1 MQTTGNGKVYVAQQ
15 LDWEDRS
22 FYSLNISITDGVN
35 TIYTQVRLNNISYLN
50 VNYKKKHF
58 CSTLFQLDVTVL
70 DVNDHPPVFTE
81 KVYRAEVSENAE
93 IGTEIVQL
101 NATDA
106 DEDKRVFYALHTASS
121 AISMRK
127 FKVDSIRGVV
137 TLAERLDRET
147 MAQHLLTVSVKDQG
161 TPSKRN
167 FARLIIDVLDHND
180 HAPEFLSELVQVR
193 IFETAAVGST
203 VASMLAVDKDRGA
216 NARLTYS
223 ISAGN
228 VGGAFVVEPDSGLIR
243 VNQPLDVA
251 IAHEYMLVVKASDG
265 GSPSLSA
272 TCRLHILVV
281 MAEND
286 PPKFLDEE
294 YTADV
299 FEDATGGKFVVQV
312 EGRSISSLLFEI
324 VAGNEDEAFA
334 INPSTGTVVVSP
346 RGPANQPL
354 DYETTKNYN
363 LTINAMNMAGASAKC
378 RLLIH
383 VLDVNDNAPSF
394 AQPLY
399 RGIIVESAPIG
410 SLVTQRISASAS
422 SASPPLVVSARDAD
436 AGVNALLSYEIVEP
450 WAARLFA
457 IDSSTGAL
465 RTLATLD
472 RERSARLEFT
482 VHVTDQGRPRLQAD
496 QAARVIVDILDVN
509 DSPPVF
515 TGPLPYSA
523 TLLLPTYEGVTVAAL
538 RATDPDTDINST
550 LTYSITAGNKE
561 GAFGIDRLTG
571 LVTVSDPSALAG
583 PNSFYALEVAVSD
596 GKHTTSTSV
605 EVALEKMS
613 ASGLAFSQDKYTGF
627 VTENSTTRGQVV
639 TVATLN
645 ALGTLLNEHVTFSIL
660 NPQLDSSS
668 GRPLFQVGATSGV
681 VQTTGLAV
689 FDREVQ
695 HRYVVVVEARS
706 EREGEKPRI
715 ALTRVEV
722 DVLDIN
728 DNRPMFV
735 NLPYYAVVSLEAT
748 KGSVVTKVQAIDKD
762 VGENGE
768 LRYELVRG
776 SGDLFRVDRRT
787 GEILLRQSLDGH
799 HSSSSSSS
807 SSAHHHQQQQQ
818 QQHQLTDY
826 ELIVAAFD
834 GGSPPLSSETIVRI
848 KTVDKNQP
856 IFGQQYY
863 AASVSESAE
872 PLSPVLSVQ
881 ASSPSGRQLI
891 YAIVSGNEGE
901 EFAVDFNT
909 GT

>member
-1 MQTTGNGKVYVAQQ
+1 MQ
-15 LDWEDRS
+15 LD
-22 FYSLNISITDGVN
+22 I
-35 TIYTQVRLNNISYLN
+35 
-50 VNYKKKHF
+50 
-58 CSTLFQLDVTVL
+58 TVL
-70 DVNDHPPVFTE
+70 DVNDHPPVFT
-81 KVYRAEVSENAE
+81 KKIYRAEVSENAE

-127 FKVDSIRGVV
+127 FKLDSVRGVV

-147 MAQHLLTVSVKDQG
+147 MAQHVLTVSVKDQG

-180 HAPEFLSELVQVR
+180 HAPEFLTELVQVR

-203 VASMLAVDKDRGA
+203 VAAMLAVDKDRGA
-216 NARLTYS
+216 NARVTYS

-228 VGGAFVVEPDSGLIR
+228 VGGAFVVEPDSGHIR

-286 PPKFLDEE
+286 PPKFLDDE

-299 FEDATGGKFVVQV
+299 FEDATGGTFVVQV
-312 EGRSISSLLFEI
+312 EGRSVSSLLFEI
-324 VAGNEDEAFA
+324 VAGNEDDSFA

-354 DYETTKNYN
+354 DYETTKHYN

-394 AQPLY
+394 AQSLY
-399 RGIIVESAPIG
+399 RGIIVESAPTG
-410 SLVTQRISASAS
+410 SLVTQRPSSSAST
-422 SASPPLVVSARDAD
+422 SPPLVVSARDAD

-482 VHVTDQGRPRLQAD
+482 VHVTDQGRPKLQAD
-496 QAARVIVDILDVN
+496 QAARVIVDVLDVN

-523 TLLLPTYEGVTVAAL
+523 TLLLPTYEGVTVASL

-550 LTYSITAGNKE
+550 LIYSITAGNKE
-561 GAFGIDRLTG
+561 GAFGVDRLTG
-571 LVTVSDPSALAG
+571 LVIVSDASALAG
-583 PNSFYALEVAVSD
+583 PNSFYALEVTVSD

-613 ASGLAFSQDKYTGF
+613 ASGLAFAQDKYTGF

-645 ALGTLLNEHVTFSIL
+645 VLGTLLNEHVTFSIL

-668 GRPLFQVGATSGV
+668 GVGRPLFQVGATSGV

-695 HRYVVVVEARS
+695 QRYVVVVEARS
-706 EREGEKPRI
+706 ERGEEGEKPRI
-715 ALTRVEV
+715 AHARVEV

-735 NLPYYAVVSLEAT
+735 NLPYYAVVSLEAS

-762 VGENGE
+762 VGENGDI
-768 LRYELVRG
+768 RYELVRG

-807 SSAHHHQQQQQ
+807 SSGSSVHHHQQQQQ
-818 QQHQLTDY
+818 QQLTDY